1 MKLGKFHS
9 PYMPNDGHG
18 PGVPLPEKL
27 HRWLC
32 TLSGGVWPVRI
43 VIESISEMAHDEPL
57 SYSGEDHNDYIC
69 VVAYEQDGSEFNFQT
84 RHRWLGIKYDE
95 VKDDRTQAGQ

>member
-1 MKLGKFHS
+1 MTKIGKFHS

-32 TLSGGVWPVRI
+32 TLNGMEFPVDAVI
-43 VIESISEMAHDEPL
+43 ASVIEATDDEP
-57 SYSGEDHNDYIC
+57 YIYRGEDHGDYIAI
-69 VVAYEQDGSEFNFQT
+69 VGYDFGEKFPS
-84 RHRWLGIKYDE
+84 HHWMGIKYDE
-95 VKDDRTQAGQ
+95 VKDAV